1 MVDTIDKSVD
11 LKEFTSNRLDDKDII
26 DQIYRKF

>member
-1 MVDTIDKSVD
+1 MVDMIDKSVD
-11 LKEFTSNRLDDKDII
+11 LKEFTSNRLDGKDIS